1 MKPTPSHIHPM
12 VRLIYKVDWLCKASL
27 VVINFAWSRQQQAV
41 SCVFEVRL
49 E

>member
-12 VRLIYKVDWLCKASL
+12 VGLIYKVNGLCKSSL
-27 VVINFAWSRQQQAV
+27 VVINFAWSRQLQAV